1 MPNSPEHEARR
12 KQLEHDLH
20 QANLEKSAS
29 VAAEHEENR
38 QQVLKQLED
47 AAVAKF
53 TALIPTFTE
62 NISAALDALG
72 DLAAVRGLTTLEK
85 NIMWNLIQLDTYR
98 LFPKPITL

>member
-29 VAAEHEENR
+29 VAAEHEEHR
-38 QQVLKQLED
+38 QEVLEQFED
-47 AAVAKF
+47 AAVAKL
-53 TALIPTFTE
+53 TALIPTFTDD
-62 NISAALDALG
+62 IPAALDALG
-72 DLAAVRGLTTLEK
+72 DLHAVRGLTPREK
-85 NIMWNLIQLDTYR
+85 RIMWGLIQLDTYR